1 MATYGVKG
9 LALLNYCNLSHWI
22 DPSCRFIFRSVTVKQ
37 GLVQQGFV
45 SVGFFANLF
54 LSLFVFFCLFLAF
67 VIWVVTF
74 SLLMSWGAPAPN
86 TKDQSCSMLG
96 WISLRIVRIRHCP
109 LLLCLVL
116 RGIGCCCCRCCC
128 CCCCCCTGASHL
140 SGRCLQFTFVVF
152 QLLMLIDACVYSSC
166 SWSNFTCQI
175 SNVTHGKRLLKS
187 SVLTSDRD
195 SACLMWFIALRPKV
209 WTQSD
214 SFCDHATSFFSMD
227 GMDSG
232 GIGCSGLRWDG
243 SRNLTKEGG

>member
-54 LSLFVFFCLFLAF
+54 LSLFVFFCLFLSLSVFFCLFLAF

-116 RGIGCCCCRCCC
+116 RGIGCCCCCRCCC
-128 CCCCCCTGASHL
+128 CCCCSYCCCTGASHL

-175 SNVTHGKRLLKS
+175 SNVTHGQRLLKS

-214 SFCDHATSFFSMD
+214 SFCDHATSIFSQWMVW
-227 GMDSG
+227 
-232 GIGCSGLRWDG
+232 I
-243 SRNLTKEGG
+243 